1 VPIKADPVRNHLYFG
16 MIAEIFKFKA
26 SRFTLNYCRKGIMG
40 AASFDRTQNERF
52 LGFYRQVSFYTF
64 EEKSVR

>member
-1 VPIKADPVRNHLYFG
+1 

-26 SRFTLNYCRKGIMG
+26 SRFTLNYCLKGIMD